1 MKAIINEKLYDTEKS
16 ELLFSYR
23 RKYKG
28 NELFW
33 KPGYCW
39 CSWADVDIYK
49 TEKGNYFLKVIEEDW
64 NKEYLEAI
72 AEEKVKEIIKKLDV
86 KKYIK
91 LFGKVE
97 EA

>member
-1 MKAIINEKLYDTEKS
+1 MKAIINEKLYDTEKAK
-16 ELLFSYR
+16 LLFSYK

-33 KPGYCW
+33 KPGYFW
-39 CSWADVDIYK
+39 YAWADVDIYK
-49 TEKGNYFLKVIEEDW
+49 TEKGNYFLKVTEDDR
-64 NKEYLEAI
+64 NKEYLEATS
-72 AEEKVKEIIKKLDV
+72 EVNVKETIKKLDAEE
-86 KKYIK
+86 YIK